1 MNTFH
6 ERFFG
11 KTNDEIQEER
21 KTLQKRNVVDYYK
34 YWLTEDILKDLDGK
48 RHNFSVL
55 CSNIQYDFNLGSII
69 RNANAFLAKEVILYG
84 RKKFD
89 TRACVGTHHY
99 THFKHVK
106 NIDDLDMLKDCVLIG
121 FDDLPEAKP
130 LDSFVWP
137 KNKHVVMCFG
147 QETVGLTKDVI
158 EKCDDIVYI
167 QQYGSVRSLNVGCA
181 SAIAMFSYCQQVA
194 GGRGTTNL

>member
-1 MNTFH
+1 MTNLP
-6 ERFFG
+6 EKFFG
-11 KTNDEIQEER
+11 KTNEEIKEER
-21 KTLQKRNVVDYYK
+21 KALEKRNVVDHYK

-55 CSNIQYDFNLGSII
+55 CSNIQYDFNLGSVI
-69 RNANAFLAKEVILYG
+69 RNANAFLAREILLYG
-84 RKKFD
+84 RRKFD

-106 NIDDLDMLKDCVLIG
+106 DIDDLDLLRNENYHLVG

-137 KNKHVVMCFG
+137 QDKHIVMCFG
-147 QETVGLTKDVI
+147 QETVGLTKDVVA
-158 EKCDDIVYI
+158 KCDDIVYI
-167 QQYGSVRSLNVGCA
+167 RQYGSVRSLNVGCA
-181 SAIAMFSYCQQVA
+181 SAIAMFSYCQQVV
-194 GGRGTTNL
+194 GG